1 MSLTG
6 LGLKGVALITGA
18 GGALGRA
25 VALQF
30 ARDGVRQIAGLDLS
44 KKALSETAAALTAE
58 VPDVDFLQ
66 LAVDISDEE
75 QVARAFKST
84 IDRFGRI
91 DYAINNAAIAAPF
104 VPTGEATLEAFEKVQ
119 RINLRGTWLCEREEL
134 RHMEKQELL
143 EAHNGRAPGRGSIV
157 VISSLLGIRAIP
169 LDGLYTISK
178 HGLIGMVRTDALDY
192 AKQGIR
198 VNAVCPGFI
207 DTPLVTPTIREL
219 LAPQIEK
226 TPMGRLAS
234 PQEVADAVVYL
245 SSDRASYVTG
255 SVLSTEANT
264 ETG

>member
-6 LGLKGVALITGA
+6 LGLKGVVLVTGA

-25 VALQF
+25 IALQF
-30 ARDGVRQIAGLDLS
+30 ARDGVRRIAGLDLS
-44 KKALSETAAALTAE
+44 DKALNETAASLSAE
-58 VPDVDFLQ
+58 VLDVDFLPI
-66 LAVDISDEE
+66 AVDISDEE

-84 IDRFGRI
+84 VDRFGRI

-104 VPTGEATLEAFEKVQ
+104 VPTGETTLEAFEKVQ
-119 RINLRGTWLCEREEL
+119 KINLRGTWLCEREEL
-134 RHMEKQELL
+134 RYMVKQEPL
-143 EAHNGRAPGRGSIV
+143 ETRNGRAPAKGSIV
-157 VISSLLGIRAIP
+157 VVSSLLGIRAMP

-207 DTPLVTPTIREL
+207 DTPLVTPAIREL

-234 PQEVADAVVYL
+234 PEEVADAVVYL

-255 SVLSTEANT
+255 SVLSVDGGYSAQ
-264 ETG
+264 